1 MFNSSNW
8 YVEQD
13 VYIMALDDDIIL
25 DSPYGSVITMATDS
39 SKEEYVKESDL
50 TVLAFDTDEGESVWV
65 ICEGVW
71 VVRVLKIFF
80 LLPSLQ

>member
-25 DSPYGSVITMATDS
+25 DSPYGSVITMATDI

-50 TVLAFDTDEGESVWV
+50 TVLAFDTDEGE
-65 ICEGVW
+65 CVW
-71 VVRVLKIFF
+71 VVRVCGW
-80 LLPSLQ
+80 